1 MMLQDKILG
10 IKSELRR
17 LAKGDLLKM
26 VFGQAEKNCILGGTC
41 PFLLN
46 YQQIRFCV
54 SEVLGQGCQVERSR
68 TSLGN
73 GEAEGKEHSQD
84 RSLDITVGPRL
95 PGLG

>member
-1 MMLQDKILG
+1 MVQDRIFE

-41 PFLLN
+41 PFLSN
-46 YQQIRFCV
+46 YQQILFCV
-54 SEVLGQGCQVERSR
+54 SEVLGQGCQMEKLRA
-68 TSLGN
+68 SLVN
-73 GEAEGKEHSQD
+73 GEAEGREHNPDQ
-84 RSLDITVGPRL
+84 SLDLTDGLYL